1 MSAYNKKGVINMK
14 RFTIFLLVAVMIFS
28 LTACGTTKKNKS
40 TDDIA
45 NNTGQSSV
53 GTGTKDTANT
63 TNSTKVGTGN
73 KSTVV
78 KDVGNAA
85 KDVADDTVNGVKDVA
100 SDLTKSR

>member
-1 MSAYNKKGVINMK
+1 MKKLKM
-14 RFTIFLLVAVMIFS
+14 FLSISLMVVMLFS
-28 LTACGTTKKNKS
+28 LTACGTTKKNGS